1 MRVEAQFGVQVE
13 AQVEVLVENLVEP
26 AEIIVVQTDA
36 LAELSFHHC
45 SPMVKGSSAEEKYS
59 S

>member
-1 MRVEAQFGVQVE
+1 MQVE

-26 AEIIVVQTDA
+26 AEIAVVQTDA

-45 SPMVKGSSAEEKYS
+45 SPMVKGSSAEEK
-59 S
+59 